1 MRSIND
7 LKKNETGVIKE
18 LLSIGN
24 LRKKLMEMG
33 VLKGVRVKLTKVAPL
48 GDPIEIEVK
57 NYRLSL
63 RKKEAG
69 EIILEE

>member
-1 MRSIND
+1 MND